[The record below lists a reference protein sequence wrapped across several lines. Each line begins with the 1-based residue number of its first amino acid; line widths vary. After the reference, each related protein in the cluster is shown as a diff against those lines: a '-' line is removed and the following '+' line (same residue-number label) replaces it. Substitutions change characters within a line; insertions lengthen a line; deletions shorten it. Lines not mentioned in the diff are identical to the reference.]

1 MRENIIYAR
10 PAVSVADETQTLRVF
25 MKMKLVQTKVK
36 AIIADT
42 GFFTEGDVCLR
53 RSVIKELDE
62 KSVSVELDIDTVFHA
77 FWSRRI
83 IRGIHLNTGTLQ
95 HT

>member
-1 MRENIIYAR
+1 
-10 PAVSVADETQTLRVF
+10 

-53 RSVIKELDE
+53 RFVIKELDE
-62 KSVSVELDIDTVFHA
+62 KEVNVELDK
-77 FWSRRI
+77 
-83 IRGIHLNTGTLQ
+83 
-95 HT
+95 